1 MLQQW
6 LFLSKRFFDII
17 IGFGFYNSKVMALV
31 CLVELAVESPDS
43 SIFGLFLCM
52 DVFHIPYFLSS

>member
-1 MLQQW
+1 
-6 LFLSKRFFDII
+6 
-17 IGFGFYNSKVMALV
+17 MALV

-52 DVFHIPYFLSS
+52 DVFNIPYFLSS